1 MQIELEKIVIDE
13 AVYPRTTLD
22 TFHVSRL
29 RQALAV
35 GAVFPPLIL
44 EAVTHR
50 LVDGRNRIEAYRQA
64 GIKTADIIEK
74 TYASDA
80 DLFAD
85 AVRLNAEHGKPL
97 DHFEIRS
104 AVAKLA
110 EFGFTR
116 ERISEAVRVSPERID
131 EIRKGFAQAPTGEPV
146 ALKGGLR
153 HMRGAALTQRQ
164 MDVNRSY
171 GGAKGVFYANQ
182 IVQLLENDLWPRES
196 DAFASAMDHLTDIW
210 VLARKR
216 RKKRVAKTDAA

>member
-1 MQIELEKIVIDE
+1 MQIELDKIVLDE
-13 AVYPRTTLD
+13 ALYPRTNLD

-35 GAVFPPLIL
+35 GAVFPPLVL
-44 EAVTHR
+44 EVGTHR
-50 LVDGRNRIEAYRQA
+50 LVDGRNRLEAYKLA
-64 GIKTADIIEK
+64 GIKTANIIEK
-74 TYASDA
+74 SYASDA

-131 EIRKGFAQAPTGEPV
+131 EIRKGFAQTPTGEPV

-153 HMRGAALTQRQ
+153 HMRGEPLTDRQ
-164 MDVNRSY
+164 MQVNRSY
-171 GGAKGVFYANQ
+171 GGAKGTFYANQ
-182 IVQLLENDLWPRES
+182 IVQLLENDLWPRDS
-196 DAFASAMDHLTDIW
+196 DAFADAMDHLTDLW
-210 VLARKR
+210 LQSRKR
-216 RKKRVAKTDAA
+216 RKKRVAKSDAA